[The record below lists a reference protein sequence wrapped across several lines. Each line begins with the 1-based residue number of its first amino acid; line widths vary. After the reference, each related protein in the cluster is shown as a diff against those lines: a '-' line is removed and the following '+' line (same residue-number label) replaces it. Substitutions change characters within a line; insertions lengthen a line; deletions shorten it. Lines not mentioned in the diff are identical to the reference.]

1 MCRAE
6 RVLLMIAG
14 GVFNCLVCT
23 VRFDETGDV
32 HRVWL
37 SYLDT

>member
-14 GVFNCLVCT
+14 GVFDCLVCI
-23 VRFDETGDV
+23 VRFDEQVTCIEYG
-32 HRVWL
+32 
-37 SYLDT
+37 